1 MGGSGLGRDV
11 GLAAYR
17 APDTAP
23 GTASGAADCAGV
35 VLGDRLI
42 DLTDAL
48 DGQLDRDNP
57 QVADWIRTPGRLELF
72 LAIDGWEDL
81 VAAAAA
87 SDRPTRPITEVTL
100 RPPVTRP
107 QKIIGVG
114 LNYVSHADEAER
126 VVPEFPVLFAK
137 FPNTLAGPTDD
148 ISLPR
153 ASHRIDYE
161 GELAVVIG
169 RRTLGA
175 TRDEADAAIA
185 GYAVA
190 NDVSARDY
198 QFRTKE
204 MLQGKSFDNFCP
216 LGPVITKPRAADDL
230 GQLSLTTHVNGE
242 QRQSAKLGEMLF
254 DVPFLVEY
262 ISAIMTLEPGD
273 VILTGTPA
281 GIGGGMKPRRWLRDG
296 DRVDIEIAEIGRIG
310 NTFVARG
317 EE

>member
-1 MGGSGLGRDV
+1 VGSAGGGGALPRDV
-11 GLAAYR
+11 ALASYR
-17 APDTAP
+17 PP
-23 GTASGAADCAGV
+23 GATGDRAGV
-35 VLGDRLI
+35 VVGDRIVDLAAAVGDRL
-42 DLTDAL
+42 DPADAR
-48 DGQLDRDNP
+48 G
-57 QVADWIRTPGRLELF
+57 ADWLRAPGRLELF
-72 LAIDGWEDL
+72 LALHGWPDL
-81 VAAAAA
+81 VAAATDTAPA
-87 SDRPTRPITEVTL
+87 HALADVTL
-100 RPPVTRP
+100 RPPVQRP
-107 QKIIGVG
+107 EKIIGVG

-126 VVPEFPVLFAK
+126 AVPEYPVLFAK
-137 FPNTLAGPTDD
+137 FANTLTGPHDD
-148 ISLPR
+148 VPIPR

-169 RRTLGA
+169 HRTHYA

-204 MLQGKSFDNFCP
+204 MLQGKSFDHFCP
-216 LGPVITKPRAADDL
+216 LGPVITRPRAAGDL
-230 GQLSLTTHVNGE
+230 GSLALTTRVNGE

-262 ISAIMTLEPGD
+262 LSAIMTLEPGD

-281 GIGGGMKPRRWLRDG
+281 GIGGGMRPRRWLRDG

-310 NTFVARG
+310 NTFVAGRA
-317 EE
+317 